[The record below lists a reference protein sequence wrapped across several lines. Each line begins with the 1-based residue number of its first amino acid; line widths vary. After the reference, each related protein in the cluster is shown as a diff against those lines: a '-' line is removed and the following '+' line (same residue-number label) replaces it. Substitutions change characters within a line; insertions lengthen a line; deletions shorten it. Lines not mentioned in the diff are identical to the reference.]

1 MMSYSWLQKILHRFV
16 LSYQF
21 IREVTFD
28 VESSFV
34 SNTKDEGNHV
44 FIAGLARSGS
54 TVLLN
59 SIYDSDEFASLS
71 YADMPFV
78 LAPNFWLKMS
88 FKKSHTAPVERAH
101 GDGIRVSTESP
112 EAFEE
117 VFWMT
122 FEDTKSESYLKFKD
136 YIKLIM
142 SRCNKNRYLS
152 KNNNN
157 IRRLG
162 IIEAIFPNATIL
174 IPFRNPIQHANSLF
188 LQHKKFIKEGK
199 RDRFISRYMRWIGHT
214 EFGPSYEPI
223 HCDGIFHTDD
233 LQFNHWLEQWYLTYS
248 ECLQLYSREKH
259 FHFVCYESLCQSDR
273 VWDQVIKLLDIKK
286 TYSASFQESFK
297 EVFVDIDP
305 ELNLKCDLIYRDLKS
320 ISLKN

>member
-122 FEDTKSESYLKFKD
+122 FEDTDSESHEKFKK
-136 YIKLIM
+136 YVKLIM
-142 SRCNKNRYLS
+142 SRYNRNRYLS

-157 IRRLG
+157 IKRLH
-162 IIEAIFPNATIL
+162 IIEEIFTNAIIL

-188 LQHKKFIKEGK
+188 LQHKKFIKEGR
-199 RDRFISRYMRWIGHT
+199 RDKFISRYMRWIGHT
-214 EFGPSYEPI
+214 EFGPNYEPI
-223 HCDGIFHTDD
+223 QSDGIFYTDD
-233 LQFNHWLEQWYLTYS
+233 LRFNHWLEQWYLTYS
-248 ECLQLYSREKH
+248 ECFKLYSQKKN
-259 FHFVCYESLCQSDR
+259 FYFICYESLCHSDQ
-273 VWDQVIKLLDIKK
+273 VWDQVIRLLDIKQPHHVC
-286 TYSASFQESFK
+286 FQESIK
-297 EVFVDIDP
+297 EIFVDIDH
-305 ELNLKCDLIYRDLKS
+305 ELNLKCDNIYQDLKS
-320 ISLKN
+320 ISLQK